1 MYLTDLALTDFRS
14 HRETVVRLDA
24 GVTTFSWPTGAG
36 KPNLVEAV
44 TYLATLGSHRVASDQ
59 PLIREGAAKAIIR
72 ARLVREDRAAVVSLE
87 IIAGQANRALLGRA
101 KVKPTALLGVTRAVG
116 FVPED
121 LVLVKGPPEV
131 RRRYLDEMSV
141 QVKPSMAGIL
151 SDYSQVV
158 RQRSAL
164 LKSLAGTSGAERREV
179 IDGLEIW
186 DGPAARFGAVIID
199 RRITLVRHL
208 EDIVAE
214 LYGRIADGGEA
225 KLSYRPSVEVAD
237 GDGLE
242 VIEAKLLAAMVSGR
256 DKEIERGLTLYG
268 PHREALVLAWNGRPA
283 RGYASHGESWSLAL
297 ALRLGEFQVI
307 RDEMADDPILI
318 LDDVFAELDLA
329 RRRALT
335 KLVEGVEQVLVTAA
349 VKGDVPDGLT
359 SHWYTVSEGQVR
371 AHDSASG

>member
-24 GVTTFSWPTGAG
+24 GVTTFSGPNGAG
-36 KPNLVEAV
+36 KTNLVEAV

-59 PLIREGAAKAIIR
+59 PLIREGADKAIIR

-87 IIAGQANRALLGRA
+87 IMAGQANRALLGRA

-121 LVLVKGPPEV
+121 LVLAKGPPEV

-141 QVKPSMAGIL
+141 QVKPSMARTL

-164 LKSLAGTSGAERREV
+164 LKSLAGTSGSQRREG

-186 DGPAARFGAVIID
+186 DGPAARLGAAIIH
-199 RRITLVRHL
+199 RRITLVQHL
-208 EDIVAE
+208 EDKVAE
-214 LYGRIADGGEA
+214 LYGRIANGGRA
-225 KLSYRPSVEVAD
+225 KLFYRPSVEVAD
-237 GDGLE
+237 GDGPE
-242 VIEAKLLAAMVSGR
+242 AIEAKLLEAMTGGR

-268 PHREALVLAWNGRPA
+268 PHREDLTLALNGRPA

-318 LDDVFAELDLA
+318 LDDVFAELDMT
-329 RRRALT
+329 RRQALT

-349 VKGDVPDGLT
+349 VKRDVPDGLA
-359 SHWYTVSEGQVR
+359 SHWHAVSEGQVL
-371 AHDSASG
+371 ADDAASG